1 VVTLKKER
9 LFATPQR
16 PGAFRAGGRTQLNTA
31 PPAQVTSDQPVSA
44 DLSSYFTQV
53 LGLRKSDM
61 VLRPLRKGA
70 TVIAGTILG
79 RIGATAPGVSPHLLF
94 EIRPGG
100 PRTPLIDAKPIL
112 DGWKLLEATAIY
124 RAAGQ
129 NPFLGPKARIPS
141 VGQVFLMSKEALQQL
156 VLRDPNVTIYSCG
169 RRDVAE
175 GRVDRRVLADLEFLS
190 VSGFK
195 PTVAELVCGPGAGG
209 GQAGAGAQGAA
220 GTTGPQGAG
229 PPPNVVSPATV
240 TEHASGNAMTIVK
253 INDIPISGHQT
264 QGSIADVAIRRM
276 LTLQGFY
283 KPYEIISKQS
293 YPGTDNTLSL
303 PDHADR
309 IEVAFQPLFS
319 TDPQLAKQVNST
331 LKPEQWIKLIDRL
344 RQIPNPAVPLKPTS
358 ASIPSNAN
366 GG

>member
-1 VVTLKKER
+1 
-9 LFATPQR
+9 
-16 PGAFRAGGRTQLNTA
+16 
-31 PPAQVTSDQPVSA
+31 
-44 DLSSYFTQV
+44 
-53 LGLRKSDM
+53 
-61 VLRPLRKGA
+61 
-70 TVIAGTILG
+70 VIAGTILG

-112 DGWKLLEATAIY
+112 DGWKLLEATSIY

-129 NPFLGPKARIPS
+129 NPFLGPKARIPT
-141 VGQVFLMSKEALQQL
+141 VGQVFLMSKEGLQQL
-156 VLRDPNVTIYSCG
+156 VLRDPNITIYSCG

-175 GRVDRRVLADLEFLS
+175 GRVDRRVLADLEYLS

-195 PTVAELVCGPGAGG
+195 PTVSELVCGPAAGG
-209 GQAGAGAQGAA
+209 AAGAQPAAGVPPSA

-229 PPPNVVSPATV
+229 PPPSVVSPATV
-240 TEHASGNAMTIVK
+240 SEHASGNAMTIVK
-253 INDIPISGHQT
+253 INDIPISGHQA

-276 LTLQGFY
+276 LSLQGFY
-283 KPYEIISKQS
+283 KPYEIISKLS

-309 IEVAFQPLFS
+309 VEVAFQPLFS
-319 TDPQLAKQVNST
+319 SDPQLAKQVNNT

-344 RQIPNPAVPLKPTS
+344 RAIPNPAVPLKPSS
-358 ASIPSNAN
+358 ASIPSSSN